1 MNGEAAQEMLQKYL
15 KSQGKLRST
24 PARMAVL
31 DAIVQTQG
39 HFDAEGLYYRLMSG
53 GKKIS
58 RATVYNTL
66 DLLQECGLVSKYRF
80 AENSSRYE
88 KAFGKPHHH
97 HLICLQCGDILEFV
111 NDRLNRIQEE
121 VCTSKD
127 FTPHSSSLQ
136 IFGTCTKCA
145 KIRGT
150 ERKG

>member
-24 PARMAVL
+24 PTRMAVL

-39 HFDAEGLYYRLMSG
+39 HFDAEGLYYRLMSS

-58 RATVYNTL
+58 MATVYNTL
-66 DLLQECGLVSKYRF
+66 DLFQECGLISKYRF

-88 KAFGKPHHH
+88 KAFGRPHHH

-111 NDRLNRIQEE
+111 NERLNKIQEE

-136 IFGTCTKCA
+136 IFGTCTKCV
-145 KIRGT
+145 KTRET